1 LRTATKTRRSLGQL
15 LEHVAKCNTWSE
27 RVPVSVKLF
36 VIAISEPRHGEV
48 KVLIHV
54 LIHGFHGR
62 PRDADLV
69 AAELPM
75 YGSYLNRN
83 GVGDDNIRPEFW
95 DSPNQKRDHF
105 PVTVFDTS
113 IQKLRGTS
121 KVAQILGPK
130 NGHVFE
136 TEGFEKCARE
146 LLVRYHLVPVFAL
159 PVGGWNVPQRTKY
172 PASLTRQTTLS
183 F

>member
-1 LRTATKTRRSLGQL
+1 VT
-15 LEHVAKCNTWSE
+15 
-27 RVPVSVKLF
+27 VSVHLF
-36 VIAISEPRHGEV
+36 VIAITEPRHREV

-54 LIHGFHGR
+54 IIHGFHGR

-69 AAELPM
+69 AAELQM
-75 YGSYLNRN
+75 YGPYLNRN
-83 GVGDDNIRPEFW
+83 GVGDENIGPEFL

-113 IQKLRGTS
+113 IPKLRGTS
-121 KVAQILGPK
+121 KVAQILGPE

-146 LLVRYHLVPVFAL
+146 LLVRYQLVPVFAL
-159 PVGGWNVPQRTKY
+159 PVGGWTVSQRTKY
-172 PASLTRQTTLS
+172 PASLTRQTTFS

>member
-1 LRTATKTRRSLGQL
+1 VL
-15 LEHVAKCNTWSE
+15 
-27 RVPVSVKLF
+27 VSVKLF
-36 VIAISEPRHGEV
+36 VIAITEPRHGEV
-48 KVLIHV
+48 KVLIQV

-83 GVGDDNIRPEFW
+83 GFGDDNIRPEFW

-105 PVTVFDTS
+105 PVTVFDSS

-121 KVAQILGPK
+121 KVAQILGPE

>member
-1 LRTATKTRRSLGQL
+1 
-15 LEHVAKCNTWSE
+15 
-27 RVPVSVKLF
+27 
-36 VIAISEPRHGEV
+36 
-48 KVLIHV
+48 
-54 LIHGFHGR
+54 
-62 PRDADLV
+62 
-69 AAELPM
+69 M

-105 PVTVFDTS
+105 PVTVFDSS